1 MTTLAQSLLEPEM
14 RPQVVAALAQLAD
27 TEIGRTKGV
36 SGAMLKTAYAGAKK
50 AGDSVPKTLDRALP
64 ALVDTLEP
72 YWQSFQAAPG
82 GGFGTYLHGRADQVS
97 DALLAAVDRRSSRLE
112 GPLAKGYGAFRGR
125 AKGHVVDAL
134 PGLGAVV
141 ERFAG

>member
-1 MTTLAQSLLEPEM
+1 MSTLVETLLAPST

-27 TEIGRTKGV
+27 AEIGAKKGV
-36 SGAMLKTAYAGAKK
+36 TGTMMKTAYAGAKK
-50 AGDSVPKTLDRALP
+50 AGDSVPKGIDRALP
-64 ALVDTLEP
+64 TLVDTLEP

-82 GGFGTYLHGRADQVS
+82 GGFGTYLHGRADEVA
-97 DALLAAVDRRSSRLE
+97 DALLAAVDARSSRLE
-112 GPLAKGYGAFRGR
+112 GPLAKAYSAFRGK

-141 ERFAG
+141 ERFAS